1 MFENENVYFSIN
13 ASIIGGDLQLNKKK
27 KIKKEN
33 ARFLILEM
41 EITKHTFFLINL

>member
-13 ASIIGGDLQLNKKK
+13 ASIIGGDLQLNKK